1 MSIELYVVDRYGRP
15 DDNGNWNGLVGELTQ
30 RQLGRTCQIKNFN
43 DT

>member
-15 DDNGNWNGLVGELTQ
+15 DDNGNWNGLIGELIQ
-30 RQLGRTCQIKNFN
+30 RQLGRTCQIKNVT